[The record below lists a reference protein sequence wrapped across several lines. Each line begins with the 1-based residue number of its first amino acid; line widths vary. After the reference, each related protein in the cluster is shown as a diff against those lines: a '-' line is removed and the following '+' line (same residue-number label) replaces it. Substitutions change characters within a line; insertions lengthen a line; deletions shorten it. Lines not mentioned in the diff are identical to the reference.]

1 MLRASHTELY
11 YRFHEANRSP
21 KLRDNLYDDIEKDT
35 LAFIELVQVICP
47 NHQDNL
53 MPLKEL
59 FGDEKINRLVTLFFD
74 NATLV
79 LQEAAQGEFQRFNQF
94 IHYNFNNSNLFDFFA
109 NELSKLDQTMED
121 SETAWEKQHGD
132 YIFDITLR
140 KSITDCIKKNNLKE
154 LEQFFNGENTHA
166 SDLHEPLP
174 TVFRPNWLSEKN
186 KIGLIRIFA
195 TNLDLFD
202 KALGSI
208 FQFKGLHHR
217 MRGRRRDETKKF
229 LYNACEKL
237 LKNKLCD
244 RSILAATH
252 AANKA
257 RTSLENATDLDSFF
271 GSELFAT
278 MRALTETATLFPLTP
293 IVKLKTTPLFF
304 RALRKNY
311 VEICK
316 NTLVVNRA
324 FQQSESFGF
333 FDKEYKKPLPTLPY
347 EALEEIIINTSD
359 LDVHDR
365 ESAQIIIRNNWAKKA

>member
-1 MLRASHTELY
+1 MLRASQIELCD
-11 YRFHEANRSP
+11 RFHEAKRHP
-21 KLRDNLYDDIEKDT
+21 ILRDNFYADIEKNT
-35 LAFIELVQVICP
+35 LGFIELVQVICP
-47 NHQDNL
+47 NHQEKL

-59 FGDEKINRLVTLFFD
+59 FGDEKVNRLVTLFFD
-74 NATLV
+74 NATLA

-94 IHYNFNNSNLFDFFA
+94 IRYNFANSNLFDYFA
-109 NELSKLDQTMED
+109 NELSKLDQTTAD
-121 SETAWEKQHGD
+121 SETAWEKQHGC
-132 YIFDITLR
+132 YIFDTTLR
-140 KSITDCIKKNNLKE
+140 KSIVSCIKNNNLTE
-154 LEQFFNGENTHA
+154 LEPFFNGENTHA
-166 SDLHEPLP
+166 NDFDQPLP

-217 MRGRRRDETKKF
+217 MRGHRREETKKL
-229 LYNACEKL
+229 LYDTCEKL

-244 RSILAATH
+244 RSILATTH
-252 AANKA
+252 TADKA
-257 RTSLENATDLDSFF
+257 RTYLENATDLNNFF
-271 GSELFAT
+271 GSELYAT

-316 NTLVVNRA
+316 NTLVANRA
-324 FQQSESFGF
+324 FQQSESLGF
-333 FDKEYKKPLPTLPY
+333 FDKEYKKPLPMLPY
-347 EALEEIIINTSD
+347 EVLEEIIINTSD

-365 ESAQIIIRNNWAKKA
+365 ESAQIIIRNNWTKKA